1 MTQAIQDL
9 KQAKERNQI
18 ERILDKLVVALQVQ
32 SKENA
37 YLFDENTG
45 EYRQIAGDAD
55 IVQGMR
61 DILDDMSNVRS
72 FRKKAIRGLQEL
84 YAAPPQPSN
93 SLSVRK

>member
-1 MTQAIQDL
+1 MSQAIQDL

-37 YLFDENTG
+37 YLFDGNTG

-55 IVQGMR
+55 IVQGMF

-72 FRKKAIRGLQEL
+72 FRKKALRGLKEL
-84 YAAPPQPSN
+84 YDAPPQTTRGL
-93 SLSVRK
+93 SLRK